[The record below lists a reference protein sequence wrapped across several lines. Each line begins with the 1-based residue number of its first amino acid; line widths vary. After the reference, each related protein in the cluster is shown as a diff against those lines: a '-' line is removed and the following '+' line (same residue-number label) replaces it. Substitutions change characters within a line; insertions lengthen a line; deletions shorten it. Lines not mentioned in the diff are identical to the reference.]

1 MDTSATHVGAA
12 LQLQHLGSGSWQPLG
27 IFFLGSS
34 ALLEQV
40 QRF

>member
-1 MDTSATHVGAA
+1 MDACATHVGAA
-12 LQLQHLGSGSWQPLG
+12 LQQQHLDSGSWQPLG
-27 IFFLGSS
+27 IFPGSS